1 MSRNKLVAG
10 RAAILFCAV
19 LLCFVLSGCATAP
32 RPLEGMIPGRSL
44 ETLNAAVGISVQSG
58 ERSSGGR
65 GYLVFR
71 QPDRFRLVVLSPFG
85 LTLMELF
92 VDGDNLTCILPS
104 KQVAYSG
111 RFGDLPERG
120 GLKSWGLMRWVVDMP
135 PPAGPALYRD
145 HVTRDGMREKV
156 FYDNRG
162 LVVRKESEAGDEV
175 RFLDYRV
182 VEGVPLAEVMEI
194 VSASGEKIR
203 LTFSDPEVNV
213 VVDDD
218 MLRPNLDGLR
228 ILPFTE
234 FKGFAG

>member
-1 MSRNKLVAG
+1 MNRGVADMNWLG
-10 RAAILFCAV
+10 MLLWLLLFCCSV
-19 LLCFVLSGCATAP
+19 TGCATVP
-32 RPLEGMIPGRSL
+32 KPLEGIVPGRALDSL
-44 ETLNAAVGISVQSG
+44 SAAVGISLHSG
-58 ERSSGGR
+58 DRSSGGR

-92 VDGDNLTCILPS
+92 VDGETLTCILPS

-111 RFGDLPERG
+111 RISDLPERD

-135 PPAGPALYRD
+135 PAAGPALYRD
-145 HVTRDGMREKV
+145 HITREGVHEKV
-156 FYDNRG
+156 YYDARG
-162 LVVRKESEAGDEV
+162 LVIRKESESGDEV

-182 VEGVPLAEVMEI
+182 VDGVALAEVIEI
-194 VSASGEKIR
+194 ISAAGERVR
-203 LTFSDPEVNV
+203 LTFSDPEVNGT
-213 VVDDD
+213 VDDG

-228 ILPFTE
+228 VLPFTE